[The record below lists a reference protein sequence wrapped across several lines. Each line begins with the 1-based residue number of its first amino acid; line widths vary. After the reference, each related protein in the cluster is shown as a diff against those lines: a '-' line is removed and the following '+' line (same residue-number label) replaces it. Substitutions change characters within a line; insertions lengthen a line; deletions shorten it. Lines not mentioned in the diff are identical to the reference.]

1 MDETF
6 IPFCLVEKNESTKN
20 ALKKVIERVFRKSPI
35 FTVDNGIE
43 CWDLVQKFNDLMII
57 VANYL
62 ESEYHT
68 EQLVKNIRESEEPRI
83 RNIFI
88 IFITSNSNAE
98 LNFKALQVGADDF
111 INKPFL
117 IDEVIAK
124 FQNAYRIM
132 HLYKQIFNR
141 DSIINELREE
151 LRKDT
156 LRMRDLLYLF
166 ECLRIPDGAER
177 INRITEISLWIA
189 NEYDPDDL
197 NLQNILKDAA
207 KLCFI
212 GRLFLPERNIGEIPT
227 QNGYLKNEKME
238 KIPLFAK
245 ELFSFFRSYED
256 IANVVIHIYENYDGS
271 GLPDKLEKGNI
282 PLASRILRVVIDFD
296 DLFNQKKFETNKIV
310 SMLEAE
316 SRRLYDFRVVVLLD
330 QYLAFRSSQLKVPTE
345 RPIEIDEL
353 KEGMTLSRNV
363 VTESGLKI
371 AVAGTLLNPESV
383 ERIQTIAKTDPII
396 GKIYV
401 KIQ

>member
-1 MDETF
+1 MEDFF
-6 IPFCLVEKNESTKN
+6 IPFCLVEKNESTKTS
-20 ALKKVIERVFRKSPI
+20 LKKVIERVFRKSPI
-35 FTVDNGIE
+35 FTVDDGIE

-62 ESEYHT
+62 EDQFHT
-68 EQLVKNIRESEEPRI
+68 EQMVKNIRESEDPKI

-124 FQNAYRIM
+124 FNNAYRIM
-132 HLYKQIFNR
+132 HLYKEIYKR
-141 DSIINELREE
+141 DSVIGDLREE
-151 LRKDT
+151 LRQDT

-166 ECLRIPDGAER
+166 ECLRIPDGADR
-177 INRITEISLWIA
+177 IYRITEIALWIA
-189 NEYDPDDL
+189 NEYEPQ
-197 NLQNILKDAA
+197 NTYLQNLIKDSA

-212 GRLFLPERNIGEIPT
+212 GRLVLPERNIGEIPT
-227 QNGYLKNEKME
+227 QNGFLKNEKME

-245 ELFSFFRSYED
+245 ELFTYFRSFED
-256 IANVVIHIYENYDGS
+256 VADVVIHIYENYDGS

-282 PLASRILRVVIDFD
+282 PLASRILRVVIDYD
-296 DLFNQKKFETNKIV
+296 DYFSQKKFETNKIV

-330 QYLAFRSSQLKVPTE
+330 QYLAYRSSLLKVPTE
-345 RPIEIDEL
+345 RPIEPDEL
-353 KEGMTLSRNV
+353 KEGMTLSRNI

-371 AVAGTLLNPESV
+371 AVAGTLLNSENV
-383 ERIQTIAKTDPII
+383 ERIQNICKTDPII
-396 GKIYV
+396 GKIYI

>member
-1 MDETF
+1 MEDFF
-6 IPFCLVEKNESTKN
+6 IPFCLVEKNESTKSS
-20 ALKKVIERVFRKSPI
+20 LKKVIERVFRKSPI
-35 FTVDNGIE
+35 FTVDDGIE
-43 CWDLVQKFNDLMII
+43 CWDLIQKFNDLMII

-62 ESEYHT
+62 EDQFHT
-68 EQLVKNIRESEEPRI
+68 EQLVKNIRESKNQII

-124 FQNAYRIM
+124 FNNAYRIM
-132 HLYKQIFNR
+132 YLYKEIYNR
-141 DSIINELREE
+141 DALIGDLRDELRQ
-151 LRKDT
+151 DT

-177 INRITEISLWIA
+177 INRITEIALWIA
-189 NEYDPDDL
+189 NEYEPQ
-197 NLQNILKDAA
+197 NTYLQNLVKDSA

-212 GRLFLPERNIGEIPT
+212 GRLVLPERNIGEIPT
-227 QNGYLKNEKME
+227 QNGFLKNEKME
-238 KIPLFAK
+238 RIPLFAK
-245 ELFSFFRSYED
+245 ELFIYFRSYED
-256 IANVVIHIYENYDGS
+256 VANVVIHIYENYDGS

-282 PLASRILRVVIDFD
+282 PLASRILRVVIDYD
-296 DLFNQKKFETNKIV
+296 DYFSQKKFETNKIV
-310 SMLEAE
+310 SLLEAE

-330 QYLAFRSSQLKVPTE
+330 QYLAYRSSLLKIPTE
-345 RPIEIDEL
+345 RPIEPDEL
-353 KEGMTLSRNV
+353 KEGMTLSRNI

-371 AVAGTLLNPESV
+371 AVAGTLLNNDNV
-383 ERIQTIAKTDPII
+383 ERIQNISKTDPII
-396 GKIYV
+396 GKIYI

>member
-1 MDETF
+1 MEDFF
-6 IPFCLVEKNESTKN
+6 IPFCLVEKNESTKTS
-20 ALKKVIERVFRKSPI
+20 LKKVIERVFRKSPI
-35 FTVDNGIE
+35 FTVDDGIE

-62 ESEYHT
+62 EDQFHT
-68 EQLVKNIRESEEPRI
+68 EQMVKNIRESEDPKI

-124 FQNAYRIM
+124 FYNAYRIM
-132 HLYKQIFNR
+132 HLYKEIYKR
-141 DSIINELREE
+141 DAVIGDLREE
-151 LRKDT
+151 LRQDT

-166 ECLRIPDGAER
+166 ECLRIPDGAAR
-177 INRITEISLWIA
+177 IYRMTEIALWIA
-189 NEYDPDDL
+189 NEYEPQ
-197 NLQNILKDAA
+197 NTYLQNLIKDSA

-212 GRLFLPERNIGEIPT
+212 GRLVLPERNIGEIPT
-227 QNGYLKNEKME
+227 QNGFLKNEKME

-245 ELFSFFRSYED
+245 ELFTYFRSFED
-256 IANVVIHIYENYDGS
+256 VADVVIHIYENYDGS

-282 PLASRILRVVIDFD
+282 PLASRILRVVIDYD
-296 DLFNQKKFETNKIV
+296 DYFSQKKFETNKIV

-330 QYLAFRSSQLKVPTE
+330 QYLAYRSSLLKVPTE
-345 RPIEIDEL
+345 RPIEPDEL
-353 KEGMTLSRNV
+353 KEGMTLSRNI

-371 AVAGTLLNPESV
+371 AVAGTLLNSENV
-383 ERIQTIAKTDPII
+383 ERIQTICKTDPII
-396 GKIYV
+396 GKIYI

>member
-1 MDETF
+1 MEEFF
-6 IPFCLVEKNESTKN
+6 IPFCIVEKSESTKN
-20 ALKKVIERVFRKSPI
+20 SLKKVIERIFRKSPI

-43 CWDLVQKFNDLMII
+43 CWDLVQKFDDLMII

-62 ESEYHT
+62 EDQYHT
-68 EQLVKNIRESEEPRI
+68 EQLVKNIRESDNPKI
-83 RNIFI
+83 KNIFI

-124 FQNAYRIM
+124 FQNAFRIM
-132 HLYKQIFNR
+132 HLYKTIQFYQKTIE
-141 DSIINELREE
+141 ELKEE

-166 ECLRIPDGAER
+166 ECLKIPDGAER

-189 NEYDPDDL
+189 NEYDPEDE
-197 NLQNILKDAA
+197 NLKKLIKDAA

-212 GRLFLPERNIGEIPT
+212 GRLQLPERNIGEIPT

-238 KIPLFAK
+238 KIPIFAK
-245 ELFSFFRSYED
+245 EIFSFFRSYED
-256 IANVVIHIYENYDGS
+256 VANVVIHIYENYDGS

-282 PLASRILRVVIDFD
+282 PLASRILRVVIDYD
-296 DLFNQKKFETNKIV
+296 DYFQQKKYETNKIV

-330 QYLAFRSSQLKVPTE
+330 QYLAYRASHLKVPTE
-345 RPIEIDEL
+345 RSIELDEL
-353 KEGMTLSRNV
+353 KEGMTLARNI
-363 VTESGLKI
+363 VTDSGLKI
-371 AVAGTLLNPESV
+371 AVAGTLLNEEAV
-383 ERIQTIAKTDPII
+383 ERIKTIAKTDNII
-396 GKIYV
+396 GKIYI

>member
-1 MDETF
+1 MEEFF
-6 IPFCLVEKNESTKN
+6 IPFCIVEKSESTKN
-20 ALKKVIERVFRKSPI
+20 SLKKVIERIFRKSPI

-43 CWDLVQKFNDLMII
+43 CWELVQKFDDLMII

-62 ESEYHT
+62 EDQYHT
-68 EQLVKNIRESEEPRI
+68 EQLVKNIRESDNPKI
-83 RNIFI
+83 KNIFI

-124 FQNAYRIM
+124 FQNAFRIM
-132 HLYKQIFNR
+132 HLYKTIQFHQKTIE
-141 DSIINELREE
+141 ELKEE

-166 ECLRIPDGAER
+166 ECLKIPDGAER

-189 NEYDPDDL
+189 NEYDPEDE
-197 NLQNILKDAA
+197 NLKKLIKDAA

-212 GRLFLPERNIGEIPT
+212 GRLQLPERNIGEIPT

-238 KIPLFAK
+238 KIPIFAK
-245 ELFSFFRSYED
+245 EIFSFFRSYED
-256 IANVVIHIYENYDGS
+256 VANVVIHIYENYDGS

-282 PLASRILRVVIDFD
+282 PLASRILRVVIDYD
-296 DLFNQKKFETNKIV
+296 DYFQQKKYETNKIV

-330 QYLAFRSSQLKVPTE
+330 QYLAYRASHLKVPTE
-345 RPIEIDEL
+345 RSIELDEL
-353 KEGMTLSRNV
+353 KEGMTLARNI
-363 VTESGLKI
+363 VTDSGLKI
-371 AVAGTLLNPESV
+371 AVAGTLLNEEAV
-383 ERIQTIAKTDPII
+383 ERIKTIAKTDNII
-396 GKIYV
+396 GKIYI

>member
-1 MDETF
+1 MEEFF
-6 IPFCLVEKNESTKN
+6 IPFCIVEKSESTKN
-20 ALKKVIERVFRKSPI
+20 SLKKVIERIFRKSPI

-43 CWDLVQKFNDLMII
+43 CWDLVQKFDDLMII

-62 ESEYHT
+62 EDQYHT
-68 EQLVKNIRESEEPRI
+68 EQLVKNIRESDNPKI
-83 RNIFI
+83 KNIFI

-124 FQNAYRIM
+124 FQNAFRIM
-132 HLYKQIFNR
+132 HLYKTIQFHQKTIE
-141 DSIINELREE
+141 ELKEE

-166 ECLRIPDGAER
+166 ECLKIPDGAER

-189 NEYDPDDL
+189 NEYDPEDE
-197 NLQNILKDAA
+197 NLKKLIKDAA

-212 GRLFLPERNIGEIPT
+212 GRLQLPERNIGEIPT

-238 KIPLFAK
+238 KIPIFAK
-245 ELFSFFRSYED
+245 EIFSFFRSYED
-256 IANVVIHIYENYDGS
+256 VANVVIHIYENYDGS

-282 PLASRILRVVIDFD
+282 PLASRILRVVIDYD
-296 DLFNQKKFETNKIV
+296 DYFQQKKYETNKIV

-330 QYLAFRSSQLKVPTE
+330 QYLAYRASHLKVPTE
-345 RPIEIDEL
+345 RSIELDEL
-353 KEGMTLSRNV
+353 KEGMTLARNI
-363 VTESGLKI
+363 VTDSGLKI
-371 AVAGTLLNPESV
+371 AVAGTLLNEEAV
-383 ERIQTIAKTDPII
+383 ERIKTIAKTDNII
-396 GKIYV
+396 GKIYI

>member
-1 MDETF
+1 MEELF
-6 IPFCLVEKNESTKN
+6 IPFCIVEKNESTKN
-20 ALKKVIERVFRKSPI
+20 SLKKVIERIFRKSPI

-43 CWDLVQKFNDLMII
+43 CWDLVQKYQDLMVI

-62 ESEYHT
+62 EDQYHT
-68 EQLVKNIRESEEPRI
+68 EQLVKNIRESYNPSI
-83 RNIFI
+83 KNNFI

-132 HLYKQIFNR
+132 HLYKTIHNHKKTI
-141 DSIINELREE
+141 DELREE
-151 LRKDT
+151 LRKDK

-166 ECLRIPDGAER
+166 ECLKIPDGAER
-177 INRITEISLWIA
+177 IGRITEIALWIA
-189 NEYDPDDL
+189 NEYDP
-197 NLQNILKDAA
+197 NNEELQNLIKDAA

-212 GRLFLPERNIGEIPT
+212 GRLQLPERNIGEIPT

-256 IANVVIHIYENYDGS
+256 VANVVIHIYENYDGS
-271 GLPDKLEKGNI
+271 GMPDKLEKGNI
-282 PLASRILRVVIDFD
+282 PLASRILRVVIDYD
-296 DLFNQKKFETNKIV
+296 DYFQQKKYETNKIV
-310 SMLEAE
+310 SMLEVE

-330 QYLAFRSSQLKVPTE
+330 QYLAHRATMLKIPTE
-345 RPIEIDEL
+345 RQIEIEDL
-353 KEGMTLSRNV
+353 KEGMTLARNI
-363 VTESGLKI
+363 VTDSGLKI
-371 AVAGTLLNPESV
+371 AVAGTLLSQESV

>member
-1 MDETF
+1 MEDFF
-6 IPFCLVEKNESTKN
+6 IPFCLVEKNESTKTS
-20 ALKKVIERVFRKSPI
+20 LKKVIERVFRKSPI
-35 FTVDNGIE
+35 FTVDDGIE

-62 ESEYHT
+62 EDQFHT
-68 EQLVKNIRESEEPRI
+68 EQMVKNIRESEDPKI

-124 FQNAYRIM
+124 FNNAYRIM
-132 HLYKQIFNR
+132 HLYKEIYKR
-141 DSIINELREE
+141 DAVIGDLREE
-151 LRKDT
+151 LRQDT

-166 ECLRIPDGAER
+166 ECLRIPYGAER
-177 INRITEISLWIA
+177 IYRITEIALWIA
-189 NEYDPDDL
+189 NEYEPP
-197 NLQNILKDAA
+197 NIYLQNLIKDSA

-212 GRLFLPERNIGEIPT
+212 GRLVLPERNIGEIPT
-227 QNGYLKNEKME
+227 QNGFLKNEKME

-245 ELFSFFRSYED
+245 ELFTYFRSFED
-256 IANVVIHIYENYDGS
+256 VADVVIHIYENYDGS

-282 PLASRILRVVIDFD
+282 PLASRILRVVIDYD
-296 DLFNQKKFETNKIV
+296 DYFSQKKFETNKIV

-330 QYLAFRSSQLKVPTE
+330 QYLAYRSSLLKVPTE
-345 RPIEIDEL
+345 RPVEPDDL
-353 KEGMTLSRNV
+353 KEGMTLSRNI

-371 AVAGTLLNPESV
+371 AVAGTLLNSENV
-383 ERIQTIAKTDPII
+383 ERIQTICKTDPII
-396 GKIYV
+396 GKIYI

>member
-1 MDETF
+1 MEDFF
-6 IPFCLVEKNESTKN
+6 IPFCLVEKNESTKTS
-20 ALKKVIERVFRKSPI
+20 LKKVIERVFRKSPI
-35 FTVDNGIE
+35 FTVDDGIE

-62 ESEYHT
+62 EDQFHT
-68 EQLVKNIRESEEPRI
+68 EQMVKNIRESEDPKI

-124 FQNAYRIM
+124 FNNAYRIM
-132 HLYKQIFNR
+132 HLYKEIYKR
-141 DSIINELREE
+141 DAVIGDLREE
-151 LRKDT
+151 LRQDT

-177 INRITEISLWIA
+177 IYRITEIALWIA
-189 NEYDPDDL
+189 NEYEP
-197 NLQNILKDAA
+197 QNIYLQSLIKDSA

-212 GRLFLPERNIGEIPT
+212 GRLVLPERNIGEIPT
-227 QNGYLKNEKME
+227 QNGFLKNEKME

-245 ELFSFFRSYED
+245 ELFTYFRSFED
-256 IANVVIHIYENYDGS
+256 VADVVIHIYENYDGS

-282 PLASRILRVVIDFD
+282 PLASRILRVVIDYD
-296 DLFNQKKFETNKIV
+296 DYFSQKKFETNKIV

-330 QYLAFRSSQLKVPTE
+330 QYLAYRSSLLKVPTE
-345 RPIEIDEL
+345 RPVEPDDL
-353 KEGMTLSRNV
+353 KEGMTLSRNI

-371 AVAGTLLNPESV
+371 AVAGTLLNSENV
-383 ERIQTIAKTDPII
+383 ERIQTICKTDPII
-396 GKIYV
+396 GKIYI

>member
-1 MDETF
+1 MEETF

-43 CWDLVQKFNDLMII
+43 YWDLVQKFNDLMII
-57 VANYL
+57 IANYL

-68 EQLVKNIRESEEPRI
+68 EQLVKNIRESEDPKI

-88 IFITSNSNAE
+88 IFITSNSNVE

-141 DSIINELREE
+141 DAIINDLREE

-177 INRITEISLWIA
+177 ISRITEIALWIA
-189 NEYDPDDL
+189 NEYDPNDL
-197 NLQNILKDAA
+197 NLQNIIKDAA
-207 KLCFI
+207 KLCFV
-212 GRLFLPERNIGEIPT
+212 GRLILPERNIGEIPT

-256 IANVVIHIYENYDGS
+256 VADVVIHIYENYDGS
-271 GLPDKLEKGNI
+271 GMPDKLEKGKI
-282 PLASRILRVVIDFD
+282 PLASRILRVVIDYD
-296 DLFNQKKFETNKIV
+296 DYYNQKKYETNKIV

-316 SRRLYDFRVVVLLD
+316 SRRLYDFRVVVLLA

-345 RPIEIDEL
+345 RPIEIEDL

-363 VTESGLKI
+363 VTDSGLKV
-371 AVAGTLLNPESV
+371 AVAGTLLTPESV

-401 KIQ
+401 RIQ